1 MKLMI
6 YCELQESTLQ
16 QNLGRADYSYFLVA
30 KIFAPVL
37 RKFGDVVFVAG
48 PAEADAIAAQA
59 QQDNEPCLLLCF
71 TPPHRAL
78 LPRYPAVA
86 VFAWEYADLPTEQWD
101 DDARTDWRH
110 VLRHHGHAI
119 CHSTYS
125 ADVVRK
131 AMGDGFP
138 VFAIPAPVYEKF
150 SSYRKTLAE
159 PATLFAERRLHLRG
173 NVIDSRDYHFRN
185 DSVEFHPGAGYIA
198 LRPWDR
204 QSVTLNFAHQQEGS
218 GLLDGFYLSE
228 PWGTWSRAS
237 TPGIFLPFLLSGKCR
252 LQLRLAAHGANVGR
266 EIFLEAGQQKIVFR
280 PTGEFATHDFVL
292 DLRQPI
298 SRIRIGGLETR
309 ATQRLPDQRSLGVG
323 VCSLQIDDLQN
334 QPAAT
339 QTENDTGDTV
349 AVTLH
354 GVVYTSVLNPDDGR
368 KNWQDIVTAF
378 CHALRDA
385 DDATLVIKAV
395 HHSMVSYLAT
405 FNHLMQGIGP
415 MRCRVIVLHG
425 YLDDA
430 DYRGLIDASTYYVNA
445 SLCEGGCLPLVEFI
459 STGTPAIAPDNTAMR
474 DYITPESTFV
484 VKSAP
489 VCTNWPHD
497 PRFVMRTS
505 YYRIDWES
513 LTTQFRSSYDLVRND
528 PATWKAMGIRA
539 AGDVRKF
546 YGGEVVEASL
556 QRFLQSAFKTAPLA
570 SGTDS

>member
-37 RKFGDVVFVAG
+37 RKFGDVIFVAG
-48 PAEADAIAAQA
+48 LDEADAIAAQA

-101 DDARTDWRH
+101 DDPRTDWRN
-110 VLRHHGHAI
+110 VLKVHGHAI

-125 ADVVRK
+125 AEVVRK
-131 AMGDGFP
+131 AMGADFP
-138 VFAIPAPVYEKF
+138 VFAIPAPVFEKF
-150 SSYRKTLAE
+150 SSYRKTVAD
-159 PATLFAERRLHLRG
+159 PATLFAERRLQLRG
-173 NVIDSRDYHFRN
+173 NFIDSRDYHFES
-185 DSVEFHPGAGYIA
+185 DSVEFRPVAGHIA
-198 LRPWDR
+198 LIPWNR
-204 QSVTLNFAHQQEGS
+204 KCITLNFAHREEGS
-218 GLLDGFYLSE
+218 GLLDGFYLPE
-228 PWGTWSRAS
+228 PWGTWSRARD
-237 TPGIFLPFLLSGKCR
+237 PGIFLPFLLSGKCR
-252 LQLRLAAHGANVGR
+252 LRLTLAAHGNNIGR
-266 EIFLEAGQQKIVFR
+266 EILLEAGYQRIAFR
-280 PTGEFATHDFVL
+280 PTGEFRAHDFVL
-292 DLRQPI
+292 DLRQPVDRL
-298 SRIRIGGLETR
+298 RILGLDTR
-309 ATQRLPDQRSLGVG
+309 SMQQQTDQRSLGIG
-323 VCSLQIDDLQN
+323 LSHLQIDDLE
-334 QPAAT
+334 AEART
-339 QTENDTGDTV
+339 YAGDNAQADI

-395 HHSMVSYLAT
+395 HHSMVSYLGM
-405 FNHLMQGIGP
+405 FNYLMQAIGP
-415 MRCRVIVLHG
+415 MRCRVIILHG

-430 DYRGLIDASTYYVNA
+430 DYRRLIDASTYYVNA

-474 DYITPESTFV
+474 DYIRPDSSFV

-513 LTTQFRSSYDLVRND
+513 LATQFRDSYDLVKRD
-528 PATWKAMGIRA
+528 PAAWHTRGVRA
-539 AGDVRKF
+539 AGSVQQF
-546 YGGEVVEASL
+546 YGGDVVQASL
-556 QRFLQSAFKTAPLA
+556 RRFLQSVFETNSKA
-570 SGTDS
+570 SETND